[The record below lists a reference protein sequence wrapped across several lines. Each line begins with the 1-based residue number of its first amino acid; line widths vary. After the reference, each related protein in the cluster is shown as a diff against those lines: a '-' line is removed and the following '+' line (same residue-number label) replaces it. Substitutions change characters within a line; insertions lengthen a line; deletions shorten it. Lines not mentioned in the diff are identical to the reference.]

1 MIMMMH
7 IKHVINWIII
17 YISFIKI
24 SWKLFWKQYY

>member
-17 YISFIKI
+17 YIPFINI